1 MPVMHKNDAGAGF
14 MRTKMGPDFTTARL
28 VSPVLLN
35 QVQQVDSN
43 HGQ

>member
-1 MPVMHKNDAGAGF
+1 MPVMHKNDADAGF
-14 MRTKMGPDFTTARL
+14 MRTKMGPDFITARL
-28 VSPVLLN
+28 VAIVLLI